1 MVFNKFALLTRQ
13 SLGKTL
19 THVPQT
25 FVAGT
30 QSSYSSSTSPFTPF
44 GSHASGKFGKAGNA
58 HLHTSFQGPSS
69 PAAAQGKSG
78 QAASKDG
85 SKNDSGLA
93 AYYDAWQKQHQPGV
107 EEKEWKQFQ
116 FTKRIGWKAPTAAVL
131 AGRARER
138 EERGLKADAR
148 LEHGGLVRA
157 YSTSAVDD
165 IKESSSDRAD
175 AEALVRVD
183 EAIAKEITDTNG
195 SVNATNKNSREL
207 LLSLAGEHG
216 LLITSTDSVASTK
229 PPVLSSDVAS
239 NESISSSQRTLA
251 NSIQVSGELG
261 ADSAA
266 FSKHIVTL
274 KDTKHYA
281 EIPPVFELM
290 LAEGVPPTSEAY
302 NGLLAAAIN
311 MPMEKHQR
319 VRKALG
325 IYTNMLEHKVS
336 PDADFHNALI
346 QLLASRALYVLTA
359 MKSMNQQRMRYGGS
373 TESNPSLF
381 KSKDAEY
388 EILAEDSALA
398 TAIRIFNLSVQSSQD
413 QQFSSEMYRLLI
425 TACAANGKTDEMLRI
440 YNRME
445 TYKIMPTATIF
456 PPMIEALGNCGDLAT
471 LVKLYD
477 GYRDLAISNDK
488 GVRAMDGR
496 EDNQVYAAVI
506 KAYARWDR
514 FPGGERFLTKIL
526 DSYEPGTEDRQGK
539 IEATQDAV
547 FVNAFIQQHL
557 DSASFSDAFK
567 VVEASPLTDKARD
580 EAFANISVAAADSN
594 MIDLATN
601 AYGNIHESSK
611 RNTEAAIAMLALHIR
626 QGEIE
631 LARGYWSSI
640 LAAPQIGASF
650 VEPAAMY
657 VTALVQN
664 GLVDE
669 ALTQSREAF
678 ARIRESASART
689 DIVEEIDEAIEVIGA
704 TVAKAGI
711 RPSGPAV
718 VDFFRAMV
726 ENRGLVTPIAEEM
739 MAGLGYEEILDLS
752 VQDLTLVLQAQ
763 ADMIAH
769 RVPQLDVGHADR
781 FAHLIGLVRASRIA
795 PDRSTFKLVERA
807 AQQLSSQRPELLT
820 QWQNYQQSF
829 ITPPYTPV
837 PYTPQPMTPVVTNTS
852 IANSYDPYAA
862 TTDIRGSNIMADV
875 LDSHRAGTLAA
886 LNEALSRLRDMRR
899 IGRHPRYIV
908 YSKLITA
915 AAKERRT
922 DIIRDMHALAEQDIP
937 LVAHYPT
944 VRHGWTL
951 ILDAMVAAWLT
962 VGKRALAGDFHQEL
976 LKIGSAPSA
985 NTFGLYITT
994 LKESAKTSDEA
1005 SEAVRI
1011 FHQAQSQGVEPSS
1024 FLYNALIG
1032 KLGKARRINDCLGH
1046 FTEMRKLGIRPTSVT
1061 YGTIV
1066 NALCRVSEER
1076 QAEDLFE
1083 EMEGQSNYKPRPAPY
1098 NSLMQFFLTAKCDS
1112 AKVLAY
1118 YERMKSSNIQPTMHT
1133 YKLLIDTYAT
1143 LEPIDFAAAE
1153 GVLKTIRASGQKPE
1167 AVHYASL
1174 IHAKGC
1180 NLKDMDGA
1188 KQLFDAVINKGEVAP
1203 QACLYQALFESM
1215 VADHNMALA
1224 EPMLEDMAAR
1234 GVSMTPYIA
1243 NSLIHGWANANNIDG
1258 AKDIYD
1264 SIGMA
1269 KREPSTYEAMTRAYL
1284 TTGNRAGAIEV
1295 VNEMKSRRYPSAVEN
1310 KVLDLLG
1317 PDPSQAASHQSTHA
1331 EILDAQYA

>member
-1 MVFNKFALLTRQ
+1 MVFNKFACLTRQ

-30 QSSYSSSTSPFTPF
+30 QSSYASSTSPFAPF
-44 GSHASGKFGKAGNA
+44 GSHSSGKFGKAGNG
-58 HLHTSFQGPSS
+58 HLHTSFQGLSS
-69 PAAAQGKSG
+69 PATVQGKPG

-107 EEKEWKQFQ
+107 EEEEWKQFQ
-116 FTKRIGWKAPTAAVL
+116 FTKQIGWDAPTAAVR
-131 AGRARER
+131 AGRAKER
-138 EERGLKADAR
+138 EERSLRAEAR
-148 LEHGGLVRA
+148 LEHGGLERA
-157 YSTSAVDD
+157 YSDSAVDD
-165 IKESSSDRAD
+165 IKDFSSDRVD
-175 AEALVRVD
+175 AEALVRVVN
-183 EAIAKEITDTNG
+183 ATVKEITQTNG
-195 SVNATNKNSREL
+195 WINAANKSSGQL
-207 LLSLAGEHG
+207 LPSLADEHG
-216 LLITSTDSVASTK
+216 SLITHTDSVASTK
-229 PPVLSSDVAS
+229 TQVLQSDVAS
-239 NESISSSQRTLA
+239 NEKIPFLQRTMT
-251 NSIQVSGELG
+251 NSMQVSEEFG
-261 ADSAA
+261 ANSAA

-274 KDTKHYA
+274 KDTGRYV

-290 LAEGVPPTSEAY
+290 LAEGVRPTAEAY

-325 IYTNMLEHKVS
+325 IYTNMLQHKVS

-346 QLLASRALYVLTA
+346 RLLASRALYVLTA
-359 MKSMNQQRMRYGGS
+359 MKSLNQQRMRFGGFS
-373 TESNPSLF
+373 ESDRSLF
-381 KSKDAEY
+381 KSKDTEY
-388 EILAEDSALA
+388 KILVEDDALK
-398 TAIRIFNLSVQSSQD
+398 TAIRIFDLSVLSSQD
-413 QQFSSEMYRLLI
+413 QKFSSEVYQSLI
-425 TACAANGKTDEMLRI
+425 TACATYGRTDEMLRI

-445 TYKIMPTATIF
+445 THRIMPTATMF
-456 PPMIEALGNCGDLAT
+456 PPMIEALGSCGDLAT

-477 GYRDLAISNDK
+477 GYRDLAISNDN
-488 GVRAMDGR
+488 GTLAMNGR

-506 KAYARWDR
+506 KAYARWGKSH
-514 FPGGERFLTKIL
+514 GGERFFTKVL
-526 DSYEPGTEDRQGK
+526 DSYKPGTEDRQKK
-539 IEATQDAV
+539 IEDTQDAV

-557 DSASFSDAFK
+557 DSASFADVFK

-580 EAFANISVAAADSN
+580 EAFANISIAAADNN

-601 AYGNIHESSK
+601 AYANIHESSK
-611 RNTEAAIAMLALHIR
+611 RNPEAAIAMLALHVR
-626 QGEIE
+626 RGEVE

-640 LAAPQIGASF
+640 LAAPRFGAFF

-657 VTALVQN
+657 LTVLVRN

-669 ALTQSREAF
+669 ALTQSREVF
-678 ARIRESASART
+678 ARIRASAIARS
-689 DIVEEIDEAIEVIGA
+689 DIVEEIDEAIEVVGV

-726 ENRGLVTPIAEEM
+726 ENGGLVTPTAEEM

-752 VQDLTLVLQAQ
+752 VQDLILVLQAQ

-769 RVPQLDVGHADR
+769 RVPQLDIGHADR
-781 FAHLIGLVRASRIA
+781 LSHLIGLVRATRIA
-795 PDRSTFKLVERA
+795 LDQSTFKLVERA

-829 ITPPYTPV
+829 ITPPYTPTA
-837 PYTPQPMTPVVTNTS
+837 YTPQPMTPIAANTNL
-852 IANSYDPYAA
+852 ANSYDPYAA
-862 TTDIRGSNIMADV
+862 TTDIRGSNIMADM
-875 LDSHRAGTLAA
+875 LDNHRGGTLAA
-886 LNEALSRLRDMRR
+886 LNESLSRLRDMRR

-915 AAKERRT
+915 AAKEKRT

-962 VGKRALAGDFHQEL
+962 VGNRALAGDFHQEL
-976 LKIGSAPSA
+976 LRVGSAPSA

-1112 AKVLAY
+1112 ARVLAY
-1118 YERMKSSNIQPTMHT
+1118 YERMKSASIQPTMHT

-1143 LEPIDFAAAE
+1143 LQPIDFAAAE
-1153 GVLKTIRASGQKPE
+1153 GVLETIRASGQKPE

-1180 NLKDMDGA
+1180 NLKDMEGA
-1188 KQLFDAVINKGEVAP
+1188 KQLFDEVINKGEVAP

-1224 EPMLEDMAAR
+1224 GPTLEDMAAR

-1243 NSLIHGWANANNIDG
+1243 NSLIHGWANTNNIDG
-1258 AKDIYD
+1258 AKDVYD

-1317 PDPSQAASHQSTHA
+1317 PDPSQATSRRSTFA
-1331 EILDAQYA
+1331 EL

>member
-1 MVFNKFALLTRQ
+1 MVFNKFACLTRQ

-30 QSSYSSSTSPFTPF
+30 QSSYASSTSPFAPF
-44 GSHASGKFGKAGNA
+44 GSHTSGKFGKAGNA
-58 HLHTSFQGPSS
+58 HLHTSFQGLSS
-69 PAAAQGKSG
+69 PAAVQGKPG
-78 QAASKDG
+78 QAGSKDG

-107 EEKEWKQFQ
+107 EEREWKQFQ
-116 FTKRIGWKAPTAAVL
+116 FTKRIGWEAPTAAVL
-131 AGRARER
+131 AGRAKER
-138 EERGLKADAR
+138 EERGLRAEAR
-148 LEHGGLVRA
+148 VEHGGVVRA

-165 IKESSSDRAD
+165 ITDASSERAEV
-175 AEALVRVD
+175 EALVNVD
-183 EAIAKEITDTNG
+183 EAIAKEITQTKGSTNIA
-195 SVNATNKNSREL
+195 NHNREEITPP
-207 LLSLAGEHG
+207 LADEHG
-216 LLITSTDSVASTK
+216 SLITSTSSVVSTK
-229 PPVLSSDVAS
+229 TPSLPSDVAS
-239 NESISSSQRTLA
+239 NESISSLQTTLT
-251 NSIQVSGELG
+251 NSIPVSEEFG
-261 ADSAA
+261 ANSAA
-266 FSKHIVTL
+266 FSKHILTL
-274 KDTKHYA
+274 KDTERYA

-290 LAEGVPPTSEAY
+290 LAEGVRPTAEAY
-302 NGLLAAAIN
+302 NALLAAAIN

-346 QLLASRALYVLTA
+346 QLLASRALYVFTA
-359 MKSMNQQRMRYGGS
+359 MRSMDQQRVRFGGS
-373 TESNPSLF
+373 SENNRSLF
-381 KSKDAEY
+381 KSKDTEY
-388 EILAEDSALA
+388 EILSEDGALA
-398 TAIRIFNLSVQSSQD
+398 TAIRVFDLSVQSTQD
-413 QQFSSEMYRLLI
+413 RNFTSEMYRLLI

-445 TYKIMPTATIF
+445 TYKIMPTATMF
-456 PPMIEALGNCGDLAT
+456 PPMIEALGDCGDLAT
-471 LVKLYD
+471 LVQLYD
-477 GYRDLAISNDK
+477 GYKVLAISNDK
-488 GVRAMDGR
+488 GVLAMNGR
-496 EDNQVYAAVI
+496 EDNQVYSAVI
-506 KAYARWDR
+506 KAYARWGR
-514 FPGGERFLTKIL
+514 LPGGERFLTKIL
-526 DSYEPGTEDRQGK
+526 NSYEPGTEDRQAK
-539 IEATQDAV
+539 IAATQDAV
-547 FVNAFIQQHL
+547 FVNAIIQQHL
-557 DSASFSDAFK
+557 DFAKFSDAFN
-567 VVEASPLTDKARD
+567 VAEASLLSDEARD
-580 EAFANISVAAADSN
+580 EAFANISIAAADNN
-594 MIDLATN
+594 MIDLASK
-601 AYGNIHESSK
+601 AYANIHETSK
-611 RNTEAAIAMLALHIR
+611 RNSNAAIAMLALHIR
-626 QGEIE
+626 QGEVE
-631 LARGYWSSI
+631 LARGFWSSI
-640 LAAPQIGASF
+640 LAAPQLGASF
-650 VEPAAMY
+650 IEPATMY
-657 VTALVQN
+657 VTALVRN

-678 ARIRESASART
+678 ARIRVSAIARS
-689 DIVEEIDEAIEVIGA
+689 DVVEEIDEAIELVGA

-726 ENRGLVTPIAEEM
+726 ENRGLVTPTAEEM

-752 VQDLTLVLQAQ
+752 VQDLVLVLQAQ

-769 RVPQLDVGHADR
+769 GAPQLDIGHVDR
-781 FAHLIGLVRASRIA
+781 FAHLVGLVTATRVV
-795 PDRSTFKLVERA
+795 PDQSTLKLVERA
-807 AQQLSSQRPELLT
+807 ARQLSSQRPELLT

-829 ITPPYTPV
+829 ITPPYTPL
-837 PYTPQPMTPVVTNTS
+837 PYTPQPMTPAVANTNL
-852 IANSYDPYAA
+852 ANSYDPYAA

-875 LDSHRAGTLAA
+875 LDNHRGGTLAA

-915 AAKERRT
+915 AAKEKRT

-944 VRHGWTL
+944 VRHGWIL

-962 VGKRALAGDFHQEL
+962 VGKRALAGNFHQEL

-1005 SEAVRI
+1005 SEAFRI

-1143 LEPIDFAAAE
+1143 LEPINFAAAE
-1153 GVLKTIRASGQKPE
+1153 GVLETIRASGQKPE

-1188 KQLFDAVINKGEVAP
+1188 KQLFDEVINKGEVAP

-1234 GVSMTPYIA
+1234 RVQMTPYIA
-1243 NSLIHGWANANNIDG
+1243 NSLIHGWANANNING

-1284 TTGNRAGAIEV
+1284 TTGNRDGAIEV
-1295 VNEMKSRRYPSAVEN
+1295 VNEMKARRYPNAVEN

-1317 PDPSQAASHQSTHA
+1317 PDPASHQSAHT
-1331 EILDAQYA
+1331 ELLDAHHA